1 MFKICQG
8 TCFCAGGG
16 NGNKNGPH
24 QETVL
29 YCFGEVVLKKDSLRG
44 EESKK
49 SFSPENLDEYH
60 LQLTQ
65 IVITFVLFLLVL
77 IVLLLIRKGLLRV
90 LVQLRRLVRVL

>member
-8 TCFCAGGG
+8 TCFCAAGGS
-16 NGNKNGPH
+16 KNGPR

-44 EESKK
+44 EDSSKK

-65 IVITFVLFLLVL
+65 IVITFVLFLLV
-77 IVLLLIRKGLLRV
+77 
-90 LVQLRRLVRVL
+90 